1 MTISTFRPE
10 TAAQAADAV
19 RWALSNAEP
28 LEVLGRG
35 SKRGLGRP
43 VQAAHAIDL
52 SAMTGIVAYAP
63 EELVLTVRAGTPM
76 AEVQALLAEN
86 RQQLAFEPP
95 DLAPLYG
102 GAAGEGTIGG
112 LVAAGLAGP
121 RRIKDGSCRDHTL
134 GFEAVNGRAEVY
146 KAGGKVVKNVTGYDV
161 PKLIAGSFG
170 TLSVLTE
177 VTVKVLP
184 APETSATMLVL
195 GREPDAALRVLTQAL
210 QSPYEVSG
218 AAFLP
223 AAVAARSGVAAVAG
237 AGGSAA
243 LVRLEGFGPSVTAR
257 AAALRDELG
266 CDGVLD
272 AAESAALWAEI
283 RDVSY
288 FSAADRPLWK
298 LSVPPASGPAVAAA
312 LQASVAC
319 ELYLDWGGGL
329 VWAAVDGGDGAEAVR
344 AAVGANG
351 HATLMR
357 APESVRASVPVFHP
371 QPAPVAALTQR
382 VKASFDPAGIFN
394 PGRMHAG
401 V

>member
-1 MTISTFRPE
+1 MTITTFRPE

-76 AEVQALLAEN
+76 ADVRALLAEN

-95 DLAPLYG
+95 DLGPLYG
-102 GAAGEGTIGG
+102 VAAGEGTIGG

-134 GFEAVNGRAEVY
+134 GLEAVNGRAEIY
-146 KAGGKVVKNVTGYDV
+146 RAGGKVVKNVTGYDV

-177 VTVKVLP
+177 VSVKVLP
-184 APETSATMLVL
+184 APETTATMLVF
-195 GREPDAALRVLTQAL
+195 GRGPEAAVRVLTQAL

-223 AAVAARSGVAAVAG
+223 ASVAARSAVAAVAG
-237 AGGSAA
+237 AGASVA

-266 CDGVLD
+266 CDGMLE
-272 AAESAALWAEI
+272 AADSAAVWAEI
-283 RDVSY
+283 RDASV
-288 FSAADRPLWK
+288 FAIGDRSLWK

-319 ELYLDWGGGL
+319 ELYMDWGGGL
-329 VWAAVDGGDGAEAVR
+329 IWAAVDGADGAEAVR
-344 AAVGANG
+344 AAVGPHG
-351 HATLMR
+351 HATLVR
-357 APESVRASVPVFHP
+357 APEAVRASVPVFHP
-371 QPAPVAALTQR
+371 QPDAVAALTQR
-382 VKASFDPAGIFN
+382 VKAGFDPAGIFN
-394 PGRMHAG
+394 PGRMYAG

>member
-1 MTISTFRPE
+1 MTITTFRPE
-10 TAAQAADAV
+10 TAEQAADAV

-76 AEVQALLAEN
+76 ADLRTLLAEN

-102 GAAGEGTIGG
+102 GAAGEGSIGG
-112 LVAAGLAGP
+112 LVASGLAGP

-134 GFEAVNGRAEVY
+134 GLEAVNGRAEVY
-146 KAGGKVVKNVTGYDV
+146 RAGGKVVKNVTGYDV
-161 PKLIAGSFG
+161 PKLLAGSFG

-177 VTVKVLP
+177 LSVKVLP

-195 GREPDAALRVLTQAL
+195 GRDTAAAVRVLTLAL

-223 AAVAARSGVAAVAG
+223 AEVAARSGVAAVSG
-237 AGGSAA
+237 AGGSVA

-266 CDGVLD
+266 CDGMLD
-272 AAESAALWAEI
+272 AADSAAVWAEV
-283 RDVSY
+283 RDASLI
-288 FSAADRPLWK
+288 AAGDRAIWK

-312 LQASVAC
+312 LQASVAAD
-319 ELYLDWGGGL
+319 LYLDWGGGL
-329 VWAAVDGGDGAEAVR
+329 IWAAVDAAGHTEAVR

-357 APESVRASVPVFHP
+357 APDSVRASVPVFHP
-371 QPAPVAALTQR
+371 QPAPVAALSQR